1 MALLNAAELVMLLE
15 RNLPAVDRRNEIIE
29 EVDDDSLQMRLPVL
43 ECYLSHDLPPGS
55 GRTLI
60 SGPVMIGF
68 ADTAMYACVH
78 AFYGADSF
86 ATIVSLN
93 VSFLRTAGASDLS
106 ATARILRKGKS
117 LAFME
122 ALLISGE
129 NKEPCSHVTATY
141 SVHKLGA

>member
-1 MALLNAAELVMLLE
+1 
-15 RNLPAVDRRNEIIE
+15 
-29 EVDDDSLQMRLPVL
+29 
-43 ECYLSHDLPPGS
+43 
-55 GRTLI
+55 
-60 SGPVMIGF
+60 MIGF

-78 AFYGADSF
+78 AFYGADIF

-141 SVHKLGA
+141 SVRKLG